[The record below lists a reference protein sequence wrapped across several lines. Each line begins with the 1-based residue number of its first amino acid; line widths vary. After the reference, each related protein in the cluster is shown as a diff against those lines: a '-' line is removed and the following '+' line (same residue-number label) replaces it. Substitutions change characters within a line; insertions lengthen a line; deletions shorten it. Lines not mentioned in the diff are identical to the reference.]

1 MTDRDP
7 PANPAPPAAPDD
19 GRAGRDGAPAVPPTL
34 PRPRVARRRAWL
46 PSLIWLIPVVAA
58 LVGITLVAKTLFGR
72 GPEIM
77 LNFRTAEGLEAG
89 KTIVKYKDVQIGLVE
104 SVRLARDRSHVRVR
118 VQLNKDADAFTAQDT
133 AFWVV
138 RPRLDTSG
146 ISGLGTLLS
155 GAYIGADAGVSEET
169 ASEFTGLESPP
180 TVTRDASGRQFLLR
194 ANDIGSLDVGS
205 PIYYRRIRVGQ
216 VAAYELDPDGKGV
229 TLRVFVNSPYEKFV
243 GANTRFWHASGV
255 DMQVSASG
263 LTLRTQSLATLLLGG
278 IAIGAPEEGIGP
290 VASENTA
297 FILAGDESAAM
308 KRPDGPARTVLLYF
322 NQSLRGLSPGAP
334 VDFRGVVIGEVKSI
348 GIDFDRSE
356 REFRMPVLVQ
366 IYPERLRRGTGNEAP
381 ESRYTEEQR
390 LRYMVG
396 KGLRA
401 QLRTGNLL
409 TGQVYVAIDFFP
421 RAPKAGIDLAREP
434 VELPTIPNSLD
445 EIQSQVQEIA
455 GKLNKVPFEQIGND
469 LRTTLATLDKTLKG
483 AEKLTR
489 TLNDDISPE
498 IKAAMK
504 DARKTIDSAD
514 RAINSA
520 DRSLLQQ
527 DAPLQ
532 QDIRQT
538 VQELTRAAASVRVLT
553 DYLER
558 HPESLLRGKP
568 EDKK

>member
-1 MTDRDP
+1 MTDREP
-7 PANPAPPAAPDD
+7 PAPPPAAPSAD
-19 GRAGRDGAPAVPPTL
+19 DGAPVAAAPPAL
-34 PRPRVARRRAWL
+34 SRPRVARRRAWL

-58 LVGITLVAKTLFGR
+58 LVGVTLVAKALFGR

-155 GAYIGADAGVSEET
+155 GAYIGADAGVSEESS
-169 ASEFTGLESPP
+169 SEFTGLESPP
-180 TVTRDASGRQFLLR
+180 TVTRDASGRQFMLR

-205 PIYYRRIRVGQ
+205 PIYYRRIKVGQ

-243 GANTRFWHASGV
+243 GANTRFWHASGL
-255 DMQVSASG
+255 DMQLSASG
-263 LTLRTQSLATLLLGG
+263 LTLRTQSLATILLGG
-278 IAIGAPEEGIGP
+278 IALGAPEEGAGP
-290 VASENTA
+290 IASENTA
-297 FILAGDESAAM
+297 FVLAGDEGAAM
-308 KRPDGPARTVLLYF
+308 KRPDGPAQTVLLYF

-366 IYPERLRRGTGNEAP
+366 IYPDRLRRPVSGQTAEPP
-381 ESRYTEEQR
+381 ETEQQRRQR
-390 LRYMVG
+390 LEYLIG

-401 QLRTGNLL
+401 QMRTGNLL
-409 TGQVYVAIDFFP
+409 TGQIYVALDFFP
-421 RAPKAGIDLAREP
+421 KAPRASVDLTKQP
-434 VELPTIPNSLD
+434 YQLPTMPNSLD
-445 EIQSQVQEIA
+445 ELQSQVQEIA
-455 GKLNKVPFEQIGND
+455 TKINKVPFEEISKD
-469 LRTTLATLDKTLKG
+469 VRTALGTLDKTLKG
-483 AEKLTR
+483 AEQLTR
-489 TLNDDISPE
+489 TLNNDVSPE
-498 IKAAMK
+498 ITAAMK
-504 DARKTIDSAD
+504 DARKTIGSAERALAEDS
-514 RAINSA
+514 
-520 DRSLLQQ
+520 
-527 DAPLQ
+527 PLQ
-532 QDIRQT
+532 NDMRQT
-538 VQELTRAAASVRVLT
+538 LQELTRAAGSVRVLT

-568 EDKK
+568 DDKK